1 MSATYSH
8 HSWDGSFGGRE
19 FIRWGLAAA
28 IVVGIHAGA
37 VAAVHLWQDP
47 PPPPMEEAAS
57 AIMLDLAPLAVA
69 PEAIP
74 DETPDIVQTSQ
85 AAEPV
90 EEELDKVEPDTTPT
104 TQPVS
109 ETAEPVEEPTTEP
122 VQEEIA
128 EPTEI
133 EPVEEV
139 AETVDEVEEVI
150 PDIEEAP
157 LPEVAMA
164 IPSPRPEPAEKKPE
178 PAPRKVEKP
187 APKKSVEKK
196 EVAKP
201 QTTRSASSQAR
212 ADVSAKATAAPKPS
226 VGSRSSGVDPAKWD
240 TMVRAHLARRTR
252 SLNGTSKRGAVT
264 VRFKVDSGGN
274 ISSLQLQASSGI
286 SRLDE
291 SVLSRV
297 QRASPVPA
305 PPNGTGQVITIRF
318 AVE

>member
-8 HSWDGSFGGRE
+8 HGWEGSFGGRE

-104 TQPVS
+104 TQPVT
-109 ETAEPVEEPTTEP
+109 ETAEPVEEQTAEP
-122 VQEEIA
+122 VQEDVA
-128 EPTEI
+128 EPTEA
-133 EPVEEV
+133 EPVEDV
-139 AETVDEVEEVI
+139 AETVDEVEEII

-164 IPSPRPEPAEKKPE
+164 IPSPRPEPVEKKPE

-187 APKKSVEKK
+187 APKKPVEKK

-201 QTTRSASSQAR
+201 QTRRSASSQAR
-212 ADVSAKATAAPKPS
+212 ADRADTSAAPKPS
-226 VGSRSSGVDPAKWD
+226 VGSRSTGMSPADWQSKLYS
-240 TMVRAHLARRTR
+240 HINRR
-252 SLNGTSKRGAVT
+252 KRGVS
-264 VRFKVDSGGN
+264 VRGAGVVQVSISIDAGGQVL
-274 ISSLQLQASSGI
+274 SASVARSSGNDRI
-286 SRLDE
+286 DKAGVRLVNR
-291 SVLSRV
+291 S
-297 QRASPVPA
+297 SPVPA
-305 PPNGTGQVITIRF
+305 PPPGVSKRIVVPIAFER
-318 AVE
+318 